1 MKKLAIAAI
10 TLFMTIFTLPV
21 VPMSASAKE
30 NNAAGWSGDS
40 SKSMFIDNADLFTE
54 SEEED
59 ITEEIQEASEKLE
72 LNIIILAAGSD
83 YYMGDEQTERFSDDS
98 YDQTFG
104 EDTDGVF
111 YFMDFT
117 GKQPAYDYIS
127 PSGKGMVYYKSHI
140 DDILDEV
147 YYYLPSS
154 DLDPADY
161 TDDIKDAI
169 SCFLGQ
175 LSEYSNSDSYY
186 YDDYSER
193 YYYYE
198 DDELVITR
206 SKPFKARLKALVFAL
221 PIGLIAAL
229 IYFFVMKHV
238 YKFKSSAN
246 PNVYVSSEDIRFIHR
261 EDRFIRTYTTKR
273 KIETSSGG
281 GSRGGGGGGGRGG
294 GRHR

>member
-1 MKKLAIAAI
+1 MKKFTVAAI
-10 TLFMTIFTLPV
+10 TLLMTILTLPV

-40 SKSMFIDNADLFTE
+40 GKSMFIDNADLFTK

-59 ITEEIQEASEKLE
+59 ITEEIQETAEKLE
-72 LNIIILAAGSD
+72 LNIIVLAAGSE
-83 YYMGDEQTERFSDDS
+83 YYMGDEQAERFSDDV

-104 EDTDGVF
+104 ADTDGVF

-117 GKQPAYDYIS
+117 GKQPAYDCIS
-127 PSGKGMVYYKSHI
+127 PSGKAMLFYKKHEDAI
-140 DDILDEV
+140 FDAV
-147 YYYLPSS
+147 APYLPSS

-161 TDDIKDAI
+161 SDDIKDAI

-175 LSEYSNSDSYY
+175 LSEYSGSESYY
-186 YDDYSER
+186 FDDYSER

-206 SKPFKARLKALVFAL
+206 NKPFKARLKALIFAL

-229 IYFFVMKHV
+229 IYFFAMKHA

-246 PNVYVSSEDIRFIHR
+246 PNVYVSSEDTRFIHR

-273 KIETSSGG
+273 KIESSSGG
-281 GSRGGGGGGGRGG
+281 GSRGGGGGGRGG

>member
-30 NNAAGWSGDS
+30 NNSAGWSGDS
-40 SKSMFIDNADLFTE
+40 SKSLFIDNADLFTK
-54 SEEED
+54 SEEEE
-59 ITEEIQEASEKLE
+59 ITEEIQETAEKLE

-104 EDTDGVF
+104 ADTDGVF

-140 DDILDEV
+140 DDILDEL

-161 TDDIKDAI
+161 TDDIKEGI
-169 SCFLGQ
+169 SCFLGL

-193 YYYYE
+193 YYYY
-198 DDELVITR
+198 DDGELVITR
-206 SKPFKARLKALVFAL
+206 NKPFKARLKALVFAL

-246 PNVYVSSEDIRFIHR
+246 PNVYVSSEDTRFIHR

-273 KIETSSGG
+273 KIESSSGG
-281 GSRGGGGGGGRGG
+281 GSRGGGGGGRGG

>member
-30 NNAAGWSGDS
+30 NNSAGWSGDS
-40 SKSMFIDNADLFTE
+40 SKSLFIDNADLFTE
-54 SEEED
+54 SEEEE

-72 LNIIILAAGSD
+72 LNIIILAAGSE

-104 EDTDGVF
+104 ADTDGVF

-161 TDDIKDAI
+161 TDDIKDGI
-169 SCFLGQ
+169 SCFLGL
-175 LSEYSNSDSYY
+175 LSEYSGSESYY
-186 YDDYSER
+186 
-193 YYYYE
+193 
-198 DDELVITR
+198 
-206 SKPFKARLKALVFAL
+206 
-221 PIGLIAAL
+221 
-229 IYFFVMKHV
+229 
-238 YKFKSSAN
+238 
-246 PNVYVSSEDIRFIHR
+246 
-261 EDRFIRTYTTKR
+261 
-273 KIETSSGG
+273 
-281 GSRGGGGGGGRGG
+281 
-294 GRHR
+294 

>member
-1 MKKLAIAAI
+1 MKKLAIAAV
-10 TLFMTIFTLPV
+10 TLLMTIFTLPV
-21 VPMSASAKE
+21 VPVSASAKE
-30 NNAAGWSGDS
+30 NYSAGWDGDS
-40 SKSMFIDNADLFTE
+40 SKSMFIDNADLFSE
-54 SEEED
+54 WEEEE
-59 ITEEIQEASEKLE
+59 ITEEIQETAEKLE
-72 LNIIILAAGSD
+72 LNILILAAGSE
-83 YYMGDEQTERFSDDS
+83 YYMGDEQVERFSDDS

-104 EDTDGVF
+104 ADTDGVF

-161 TDDIKDAI
+161 SDDIKDGI
-169 SCFLGQ
+169 SCFLGL

-193 YYYYE
+193 YYYYD

-206 SKPFKARLKALVFAL
+206 SKPFRARLKALVFAL

-229 IYFFVMKHV
+229 IYFFVMKHI

-246 PNVYVSSEDIRFIHR
+246 PNVYVSHEDTRFIHR

>member
-1 MKKLAIAAI
+1 MKKFVTAAF
-10 TLFMTIFTLPV
+10 TLLMTILTLPV
-21 VPMSASAKE
+21 VPVSASAKE

-40 SKSMFIDNADLFTE
+40 SKSLFIDNADLFTE
-54 SEEED
+54 SEEEE

-72 LNIIILAAGSD
+72 LNIIILAAGSE

-104 EDTDGVF
+104 ADTDGVF

-117 GKQPAYDYIS
+117 GKQPAYDCIS

-169 SCFLGQ
+169 SCFLGL

-246 PNVYVSSEDIRFIHR
+246 PNVYVSSEDTRFIHR

-281 GSRGGGGGGGRGG
+281 GSRGGGGGGRGG